1 MATLGESLKRAR
13 KIINLTL
20 RQVEDSLDISNAYLS
35 QLENDK
41 IKKPSADVLY
51 KLSNLYRIDLT
62 QLLKASGI
70 IEEPTPV
77 KTKEGQA
84 REELNQQVAFSLDN
98 LNFSQKKEV
107 LNFMEFIK
115 AKPSE

>member
-13 KIINLTL
+13 KNINLTL

-51 KLSNLYRIDLT
+51 KLSNLYRIDLSE
-62 QLLKASGI
+62 LLKASGI
-70 IEEPTPV
+70 IEENAPA
-77 KTKEGQA
+77 KTKDDLEREG
-84 REELNQQVAFSLDN
+84 LNQKVAFSLDK

-115 AKPSE
+115 TKPS

>member
-13 KIINLTL
+13 KNINLTL

-35 QLENDK
+35 QLENNK

-51 KLSNLYRIDLT
+51 KLSNLYRIDLSE
-62 QLLKASGI
+62 LLKASGI
-70 IEEPTPV
+70 IEENSPA
-77 KTKEGQA
+77 KTKKEIEK
-84 REELNQQVAFSLDN
+84 EELNQQVSYSLDE

-107 LNFMEFIK
+107 LNFMDFIK
-115 AKPSE
+115 TKSD